1 MFRVTRY
8 IKSLMEPAPLG
19 HETIGP
25 ARKPPGPVVIWN
37 LIRRCNL
44 TCKHCYTTSA
54 DIDFAGE
61 LSTAEA
67 HAVLDDLAAFR
78 VPALILSGGEP
89 LMRPDIFELSRRS
102 RELGIYTGLSTNG
115 TLITEENIDEI
126 ADVGYDYVG
135 ISIDG
140 LEATH
145 DVIRQRQG
153 AFRES
158 MHAVKLCK
166 ERGIKV
172 GLRFTLTREN
182 YEQLGDILALLDEHD
197 VDKFYLSHL
206 NYGGRGRRHSKQDA
220 WYRMT
225 RDAMT
230 RLFDHC
236 REELERGVERE
247 YVTGNND
254 ADGPFLLM
262 WAREHFPEQAEALEQ
277 RLLNWGGNA
286 SGEHI
291 ANIDNLGHV
300 HPDTFWWDHDLGSVR
315 ERPFSEIWRDT
326 TDPLM
331 VGFRQRPRPLKG
343 RCGECHFLPI
353 CNGNTRVRAWKVS
366 GDPWEEDPGC
376 YLTNRE
382 IGVEG
387 ADERRISAPYVS
399 PPYEAIQ
406 AVEIT

>member
-8 IKSLMEPAPLG
+8 IKTLLEPTPL
-19 HETIGP
+19 GP

-61 LSTAEA
+61 LSTLEA
-67 HAVLDDLAAFR
+67 HRVLNDLKEFR

-89 LMRPDIFELSRRS
+89 LMRPDIFELSRRA

-115 TLITEENIDEI
+115 TLITEDNIEEI
-126 ADVGYDYVG
+126 VDVGYDYVG

-145 DVIRQRQG
+145 DVFRQRQG

-158 MHAVKLCK
+158 MRGVALCK
-166 ERGIKV
+166 ARGIKV
-172 GLRFTLTREN
+172 GLRTTLTQHNFDELP
-182 YEQLGDILALLDEHD
+182 QILAMLDEHD

-206 NYGGRGRRHSKQDA
+206 NYGGRGHRHRKQDA

-230 RLFDHC
+230 LLFDHC
-236 REELERGVERE
+236 LSELERGVERE

-254 ADGPFLLM
+254 ADGPFLLQ
-262 WAREHFPEQAEALEQ
+262 WAERRFPDQAQTLRQRLEQ
-277 RLLNWGGNA
+277 WGGNA
-286 SGEHI
+286 SGENI
-291 ANIDNLGHV
+291 ANIDNLGNV
-300 HPDTFWWDHDLGSVR
+300 HPDTFWWDHDLGNVR
-315 ERPFSEIWRDT
+315 DLPFSQIWRDT
-326 TDPLM
+326 RDPLM
-331 VGFRQRPRPLKG
+331 LGMRQRPRPVKG
-343 RCGECHFLPI
+343 RCGECRYLSI

-376 YLTNRE
+376 YLSNEE
-382 IGVEG
+382 IGVAEG
-387 ADERRISAPYVS
+387 ERRISAPAD
-399 PPYEAIQ
+399 AIQ
-406 AVEIT
+406 AVEL

>member
-8 IKSLMEPAPLG
+8 VKSLLEPTPVP
-19 HETIGP
+19 P
-25 ARKPPGPVVIWN
+25 AHKPPGPVVIWN

-44 TCKHCYTTSA
+44 TCKHCYTVSA
-54 DIDFAGE
+54 DIDFKGE
-61 LSTAEA
+61 LSTEEVFT
-67 HAVLDDLAAFR
+67 VLDDLKRFR

-89 LMRPDIFELSRRS
+89 LMRPDIFEISQRA

-115 TLITEENIDEI
+115 TLIDESNIAQI
-126 ADVGYDYVG
+126 AECGYDYVG

-145 DVIRQRQG
+145 DEFRRRKG

-166 ERGIKV
+166 QHGIKV
-172 GLRFTLTREN
+172 GLRFTLTQQN
-182 YEQLGDILALLDEHD
+182 YEQLDDILALIDEHD

-206 NYGGRGRRHSKQDA
+206 NYGGRGHRHRKQDA
-220 WYRMT
+220 WYQMT

-236 REELERGVERE
+236 RSELERGVERE

-262 WAREHFPEQAEALEQ
+262 WAREHFPDQAEELER
-277 RLLNWGGNA
+277 RLINWGGNA

-291 ANIDNLGHV
+291 ANIDNLGTV
-300 HPDTFWWDHDLGSVR
+300 HPDTFWWDHDLGNVR
-315 ERPFSEIWRDT
+315 QQPFSEIWSNTQDA
-326 TDPLM
+326 LM
-331 VGFRQRPRPLKG
+331 QGFRQRPRPLKG
-343 RCGECHFLPI
+343 RCGDCRYLAI
-353 CNGNTRVRAWKVS
+353 CNGNTRVRAWKVT

-376 YLTNRE
+376 YLSNEE
-382 IGVEG
+382 IGV
-387 ADERRISAPYVS
+387 DKSRQRRVAAAYD
-399 PPYEAIQ
+399 AIQ
-406 AVEIT
+406 SVEL

>member
-8 IKSLMEPAPLG
+8 IKTLLEPTPL
-19 HETIGP
+19 GP

-61 LSTAEA
+61 LSTLEA
-67 HAVLDDLAAFR
+67 HRVLNDLKEFR

-89 LMRPDIFELSRRS
+89 LMRPDIFELSRRA

-115 TLITEENIDEI
+115 TLITEDNIDEI
-126 ADVGYDYVG
+126 NDVGYDYVG

-145 DVIRQRQG
+145 DVFRQRQG

-158 MHAVKLCK
+158 MRGVALCK
-166 ERGIKV
+166 ARGIKV
-172 GLRFTLTREN
+172 GLRTTLTQHNFDELP
-182 YEQLGDILALLDEHD
+182 QILAMLDEHD

-206 NYGGRGRRHSKQDA
+206 NYGGRGHRHRKQDA

-230 RLFDHC
+230 LLFDHC
-236 REELERGVERE
+236 LSELERGVERE

-254 ADGPFLLM
+254 ADGPFLLQ
-262 WAREHFPEQAEALEQ
+262 WAERRFPDQAQTLRQRLEQ
-277 RLLNWGGNA
+277 WGGNA
-286 SGEHI
+286 SGENI
-291 ANIDNLGHV
+291 ANIDNLGNV
-300 HPDTFWWDHDLGSVR
+300 HPDTFWWDHDLGNVR
-315 ERPFSEIWRDT
+315 DLPFSQIWRDT
-326 TDPLM
+326 RDPLM
-331 VGFRQRPRPLKG
+331 LGMRQRPRPVKG
-343 RCGECHFLPI
+343 RCGECRYLSI

-376 YLTNRE
+376 YLSNEE
-382 IGVEG
+382 IGVAEG
-387 ADERRISAPYVS
+387 ERRISAPAD
-399 PPYEAIQ
+399 AIQ
-406 AVEIT
+406 AVEL

>member
-8 IKSLMEPAPLG
+8 IKTLLEPGPPG
-19 HETIGP
+19 QDTGGP
-25 ARKPPGPVVIWN
+25 ARTPPGPVVIWN

-61 LSTAEA
+61 LTTAEA
-67 HAVLDDLAAFR
+67 LAVLDDLQRFR

-89 LMRPDIFELSRRS
+89 LMRPDIFALSRRA
-102 RELGIYTGLSTNG
+102 RALGIYTGLSTNG
-115 TLITEENIDEI
+115 TLITEANIAEI

-145 DVIRQRQG
+145 DAIRQRRG
-153 AFRES
+153 AFRDS
-158 MHAVKLCK
+158 LHAVELCK
-166 ERGIKV
+166 AHGIKV

-182 YEQLGDILALLDEHD
+182 HAQFDDLLALIEAHD

-206 NYGGRGRRHSKQDA
+206 NYGGRGKRHSRQDA

-230 RLFDHC
+230 RLYDHC
-236 REELERGVERE
+236 RAELERGVVRE

-254 ADGPFLLM
+254 ADGPFLLQ
-262 WAREHFPEQAEALEQ
+262 WAERHFPDQADTLRR
-277 RLLNWGGNA
+277 RLANWGGNA

-315 ERPFSEIWRDT
+315 KRPFSAIWRDAR
-326 TDPLM
+326 DPLM
-331 VGFRQRPRPLKG
+331 AGFRQRPRPLKG
-343 RCGECHFLPI
+343 RCAQCRHLDI

-376 YLTNRE
+376 YLTNAE
-382 IGVEG
+382 IGVAEDQG
-387 ADERRISAPYVS
+387 RRLATPYA
-399 PPYEAIQ
+399 AIP
-406 AVEIT
+406 AVER

>member
-8 IKSLMEPAPLG
+8 MQSLLAP
-19 HETIGP
+19 EIGVNKKAPP
-25 ARKPPGPVVIWN
+25 ARKPKGPVVIWN

-67 HAVLDDLAAFR
+67 LDVLDDLKAFH

-89 LMRPDIFELSRRS
+89 LMRPDIFELSRRA

-115 TLITEENIDEI
+115 TLINETNIDAIE
-126 ADVGYDYVG
+126 AVGYDYVG

-145 DVIRQRQG
+145 DVIRQRKG

-182 YEQLGDILALLDEHD
+182 ADQLGDILELIDYHD

-206 NYGGRGRRHSKQDA
+206 NYGGRGRRHSKNDA
-220 WYRMT
+220 WHEMT
-225 RDAMT
+225 RAAMT
-230 RLFDHC
+230 QLFDHC
-236 REELERGVERE
+236 RDELERGVVRE

-254 ADGPFLLM
+254 ADGPFMLH
-262 WAREHFPEQAEALEQ
+262 WAQEHFPDQLPALTE
-277 RLLNWGGNA
+277 RLTNWGGNA
-286 SGEHI
+286 SGEWI
-291 ANIDNLGHV
+291 ANIDNLGNV
-300 HPDTFWWDHDLGSVR
+300 HPDTFWWDHHLGSVR
-315 ERPFSEIWRDT
+315 ETPFSEIWRET
-326 TDPLM
+326 RDPLM
-331 VGFRQRPRPLKG
+331 LGFRQRPRPLKG
-343 RCGECHFLPI
+343 RCGECRYLPI
-353 CNGNTRVRAWKVS
+353 CNGNTRVRAWKVT
-366 GDPWEEDPGC
+366 GDPWAEDPGC
-376 YLTNRE
+376 YLTNAE
-382 IGVEG
+382 IGL
-387 ADERRISAPYVS
+387 ADAPDRQLHA
-399 PPYEAIQ
+399 PFTPIQ
-406 AVEIT
+406 AVEIV

>member
-8 IKSLMEPAPLG
+8 VKSLLEPTPQGGEVGAAP
-19 HETIGP
+19 P
-25 ARKPPGPVVIWN
+25 KPPGPVVIWN

-44 TCKHCYTTSA
+44 TCKHCYTVSA
-54 DIDFAGE
+54 DIDFKGE
-61 LSTAEA
+61 LSTDEVFT
-67 HAVLDDLAAFR
+67 VLDDLKRFR

-89 LMRPDIFELSRRS
+89 LMRPDIFEISQKAK
-102 RELGIYTGLSTNG
+102 ELGIYTGLSTNG
-115 TLITEENIDEI
+115 TLIDESNIAQI
-126 ADVGYDYVG
+126 AECGYDYVG

-145 DVIRQRQG
+145 DEFRRRKG

-166 ERGIKV
+166 QHGIKV
-172 GLRFTLTREN
+172 GLRFTLTQQN
-182 YEQLGDILALLDEHD
+182 YEQLDAILALIDEHD

-206 NYGGRGRRHSKQDA
+206 NYGGRGHRHRKQDA
-220 WYRMT
+220 WYQMT

-236 REELERGVERE
+236 RAELERGVERE

-262 WAREHFPEQAEALEQ
+262 WAREHFPDRVEALER
-277 RLLNWGGNA
+277 RLTHWGGNA
-286 SGEHI
+286 SGEYI
-291 ANIDNLGHV
+291 ANIDNLGIV
-300 HPDTFWWDHDLGSVR
+300 HPDTFWWDHAIGNVR
-315 ERPFSEIWRDT
+315 QRPFSEIWRDSQ
-326 TDPLM
+326 DELM
-331 VGFRQRPRPLKG
+331 QGFRQRPRSLKG
-343 RCGECHFLPI
+343 RCAECRFLAI
-353 CNGNTRVRAWKVS
+353 CNGNTRVRAWKVT

-376 YLTNRE
+376 YLSNEE

-387 ADERRISAPYVS
+387 ERQRRVAAPFDT
-399 PPYEAIQ
+399 IQ
-406 AVEIT
+406 AVEL

>member
-8 IKSLMEPAPLG
+8 IKTLLEPTPL
-19 HETIGP
+19 GP

-54 DIDFAGE
+54 DIDFKGE
-61 LSTAEA
+61 LSTEEA
-67 HAVLDDLAAFR
+67 LAVLEDLKGFR

-89 LMRPDIFELSRRS
+89 LMRPDIFELSRRA
-102 RELGIYTGLSTNG
+102 RELGIYAGLSTNG
-115 TLITEENIDEI
+115 TLIDEDNIGEI

-145 DVIRQRQG
+145 DLFRQRQG

-158 MHAVKLCK
+158 MHAVALCK
-166 ERGIKV
+166 AHGIKV
-172 GLRFTLTREN
+172 GLRTTLTQHNFDELP
-182 YEQLGDILALLDEHD
+182 QILAMLDEHD

-206 NYGGRGRRHSKQDA
+206 NYGGRGHRHRKQDA

-230 RLFDHC
+230 YLFDHC
-236 REELERGVERE
+236 LSELERGVERE

-254 ADGPFLLM
+254 ADGAFLLQ
-262 WAREHFPEQAEALEQ
+262 WARERFPDQADTLRQRLEQ
-277 RLLNWGGNA
+277 WGGNA
-286 SGEHI
+286 SGENI
-291 ANIDNLGHV
+291 ANIDNLGNV
-300 HPDTFWWDHDLGSVR
+300 HPDTFWWDHHLGNVR
-315 ERPFSEIWRDT
+315 ELPFSRIWRDT
-326 TDPLM
+326 QDPLM
-331 VGFRQRPRPLKG
+331 LGMRQHPRPVKG
-343 RCGECHFLPI
+343 RCAECRYLAI

-376 YLTNRE
+376 YLTNEE
-382 IGVEG
+382 IGVAEG
-387 ADERRISAPYVS
+387 ERRIHAPADAPLS
-399 PPYEAIQ
+399 TIR
-406 AVEIT
+406 AVEL

>member
-8 IKSLMEPAPLG
+8 IKTLLAPVPPVPETRAPA
-19 HETIGP
+19 
-25 ARKPPGPVVIWN
+25 AKPPGPVVIWN

-67 HAVLDDLAAFR
+67 HAVLEDLHRFR

-89 LMRPDIFELSRRS
+89 LMRPDILELSRRA
-102 RELGIYTGLSTNG
+102 RALGLYTGLSTNG
-115 TLITEENIDEI
+115 TLITEATIDAI

-145 DVIRQRQG
+145 DAIRQRQG

-158 MHAVKLCK
+158 LHAVRLCK

-182 YEQLGDILALLDEHD
+182 HAQLDDILALLAEHD

-236 REELERGVERE
+236 RDELERGIERE

-262 WAREHFPEQAEALEQ
+262 WAREHFPDRADALEQ
-277 RLLNWGGNA
+277 RLARWGGNA

-291 ANIDNLGHV
+291 ANIDNLGNV
-300 HPDTFWWDHDLGSVR
+300 HPDTFWWDHDLGNVR
-315 ERPFSEIWRDT
+315 ETPFSEIWRHT

-331 VGFRQRPRPLKG
+331 QGLRQRPRPVKG
-343 RCGECHFLPI
+343 RCGDCRFLAL
-353 CNGNTRVRAWKVS
+353 CNGNTRVRAWKVC

-376 YLTNRE
+376 YLTNAE
-382 IGVEG
+382 IGLGDVPG
-387 ADERRISAPYVS
+387 RRLAAPHA
-399 PPYEAIQ
+399 AIP
-406 AVEIT
+406 AIEL

>member
-8 IKSLMEPAPLG
+8 IKTLLEPTPL
-19 HETIGP
+19 EP

-54 DIDFAGE
+54 DIDFKGE
-61 LSTAEA
+61 LSTEEA
-67 HAVLDDLAAFR
+67 LAVLEDLKGFR

-89 LMRPDIFELSRRS
+89 LMRPDIFELSRRT
-102 RELGIYTGLSTNG
+102 RELGIYAGLSTNG
-115 TLITEENIDEI
+115 TLITEDNIDAI

-145 DVIRQRQG
+145 DDFRQRQG

-158 MHAVKLCK
+158 MRAVALCK
-166 ERGIKV
+166 AHGIKV
-172 GLRFTLTREN
+172 GLRTTLTQHNFDELP
-182 YEQLGDILALLDEHD
+182 QILEMLDEHD

-206 NYGGRGRRHSKQDA
+206 NYGGRGHRHRKQDA

-225 RDAMT
+225 RDAMNY
-230 RLFDHC
+230 LFDHC
-236 REELERGVERE
+236 LSELERGVERE

-254 ADGPFLLM
+254 ADGPFLLQ
-262 WAREHFPEQAEALEQ
+262 WARERFPDQADTLRQRLEQ
-277 RLLNWGGNA
+277 WGGNA
-286 SGEHI
+286 SGENV
-291 ANIDNLGHV
+291 ANIDNLGNV
-300 HPDTFWWDHDLGSVR
+300 HPDTFWWDHDLGNVR
-315 ERPFSEIWRDT
+315 DLPFSQIWRET
-326 TDPLM
+326 RDPLM
-331 VGFRQRPRPLKG
+331 LGMRQRPRPVKG
-343 RCGECHFLPI
+343 RCSECRYLSI

-376 YLTNRE
+376 YLTNAE
-382 IGVEG
+382 IGV
-387 ADERRISAPYVS
+387 ADRQRRVHAPADAPMS
-399 PPYEAIQ
+399 TIR
-406 AVEIT
+406 AVEL

>member
-8 IKSLMEPAPLG
+8 VKSLLEPTPVP
-19 HETIGP
+19 P
-25 ARKPPGPVVIWN
+25 AHKPPGPVVIWN

-44 TCKHCYTTSA
+44 TCKHCYTVSA
-54 DIDFAGE
+54 DIDFKGE
-61 LSTAEA
+61 LSTEEVFS
-67 HAVLDDLAAFR
+67 VLDDLKRFR

-89 LMRPDIFELSRRS
+89 LMRPDIFEISQRAK
-102 RELGIYTGLSTNG
+102 ELGIYTGLSTNG
-115 TLITEENIDEI
+115 TLIDESNIERI
-126 ADVGYDYVG
+126 AECGYDYVG

-145 DVIRQRQG
+145 DDFRRRKG

-166 ERGIKV
+166 QHGIKV
-172 GLRFTLTREN
+172 GLRFTLTQQN
-182 YEQLGDILALLDEHD
+182 YEQLDDILALIDEHD

-206 NYGGRGRRHSKQDA
+206 NYGGRGHRHRKQDA
-220 WYRMT
+220 WYQMT

-236 REELERGVERE
+236 RAELERGIERE

-277 RLLNWGGNA
+277 RLVNWGGNA

-291 ANIDNLGHV
+291 ANIDNLGTV
-300 HPDTFWWDHDLGSVR
+300 HPDTFWWDHDIGNVR
-315 ERPFSEIWRDT
+315 QQPFSDIWSNTQDE
-326 TDPLM
+326 LM
-331 VGFRQRPRPLKG
+331 QGFRQRPRPLKG
-343 RCGECHFLPI
+343 RCADCRFLSI
-353 CNGNTRVRAWKVS
+353 CNGNTRVRAWKVTN
-366 GDPWEEDPGC
+366 DPWEEDPGC
-376 YLTNRE
+376 YLSNEE
-382 IGVEG
+382 IGV
-387 ADERRISAPYVS
+387 DENRQRRVAAPYD
-399 PPYEAIQ
+399 AIQ
-406 AVEIT
+406 SVEL